1 MGWKGDLFPYRL
13 NVRDI
18 IPISSDRIHVAP
30 SAWCTFQATGFVVI
44 TFVPQVAVAD
54 LNAEELPSYHRN
66 VDNDESVFVHHD
78 ESGSRK
84 PGMLS
89 HTPQGILHG
98 ADEATRAA
106 FQSGARRGCGERC
119 AESVSIPTGR

>member
-1 MGWKGDLFPYRL
+1 MRT
-13 NVRDI
+13 RQTT
-18 IPISSDRIHVAP
+18 RR
-30 SAWCTFQATGFVVI
+30 
-44 TFVPQVAVAD
+44 
-54 LNAEELPSYHRN
+54 AESC

-78 ESGSRK
+78 ASGSRK

-106 FQSGARRGCGERC
+106 FQKRRMPGMRRTLCGVSVDTDRRLVASPIYARL
-119 AESVSIPTGR
+119 TL

>member
-1 MGWKGDLFPYRL
+1 MILIGHL
-13 NVRDI
+13 
-18 IPISSDRIHVAP
+18 S
-30 SAWCTFQATGFVVI
+30 
-44 TFVPQVAVAD
+44 QVAVAD

-78 ESGSRK
+78 QSGGRK

-98 ADEATRAA
+98 ADEAMRRTLCGVSVDTDRPLAVSAVYERLTR
-106 FQSGARRGCGERC
+106 
-119 AESVSIPTGR
+119 

>member
-1 MGWKGDLFPYRL
+1 M
-13 NVRDI
+13 
-18 IPISSDRIHVAP
+18 
-30 SAWCTFQATGFVVI
+30 VI
-44 TFVPQVAVAD
+44 TFVPQMAVAD

-78 ESGSRK
+78 ASGRAH

-89 HTPQGILHG
+89 YTPQGILHG

-106 FQSGARRGCGERC
+106 FQAKRTPGMRRAASVSMETMRAWACGERTNTAC
-119 AESVSIPTGR
+119 ATPGNARSSR